1 VNNAIFRK
9 KFLIIA
15 TITVL
20 VTGLTLAATLGDA
33 FAKKEKVTICH
44 KPGTPAEKTKQ
55 VPESAV
61 PGHLGH
67 GDTEGECE
75 AEPEPFCGDGV
86 VNQPSEQCDDGNNSV
101 NDGCWLCQLPTGTG
115 SNLLIACSCEAV
127 GPPIFPNMCIESCS
141 GDATAD
147 ACSSLC
153 MDERGNPNITGS
165 TCSENHLECTRD

>member
-20 VTGLTLAATLGDA
+20 VTGLTLAATLDDA

-61 PGHLGH
+61 QGHLGH
-67 GDTEGECE
+67 GDTRGECGDG
-75 AEPEPFCGDGV
+75 PEPFCGDGV

-101 NDGCWLCQLPTGTG
+101 IDGCWLCQLPTGTG
-115 SNLLIACSCEAV
+115 SNLLVACSCAD
-127 GPPIFPNMCIESCS
+127 GTIFPNMCIESCS
-141 GDATAD
+141 GDSEGT
-147 ACSSLC
+147 CSSLC
-153 MDERGNPNITGS
+153 LAETGNPTITGT
-165 TCSENHLECTRD
+165 TCTENHPECS